1 MRNKTGLM
9 LLMLM
14 AGVMQAWGET
24 ETKTEGFQTATTSN
38 YYPLDSITSDKSDCG
53 IAWKL
58 SYSKVIS
65 NSNSITGKSCLI
77 RLQKNNTSAIGY
89 IQTTTPIKGLTNFT
103 FNAKKTAGYIRMN
116 IWYSTNGVDWTNIAQ
131 KANLTTSSN
140 SFPYDIPNSS
150 PSTDYYIKIG
160 MAYDGVVNND
170 AAYLVIDDVVF
181 TYTKSTEVMVEDG
194 ETLTINT
201 PTELDKLTIERGG
214 RVSGS
219 AALTV
224 KDLLLKSSLGA
235 ISGAGNSS
243 GKCGEITNRHITTTG
258 DVYFELELTPAA
270 QATYG
275 WYAFAVPFPVSATEG
290 VYFGAT
296 QLTIESDYAIMAYHG
311 DIRAQGQYAWA
322 KHIDVLQPG
331 VLYIISVADSD
342 YKTLRFKK
350 RAEASLYNEV
360 VIGTDQMA
368 TQEFASLVD
377 PKHAG
382 WNGLGNPYMETAHI
396 GSADLQFLDHE
407 ANAFKLRAG
416 DEVKLMVGSAF
427 FYQSDGSAITVA
439 REKIG
444 SIALLPA
451 RTPKAIEQTTYE
463 VRLLNANGGEE
474 DRLFLRASEE
484 AKDTYEIGRDV
495 AKMSMG
501 NAKCAQMWVEAYGTQ
516 LCAASFPLLSGQ
528 ATYPLTL
535 SAPAA
540 GIYTIEMKAASDA
553 TLYLTKDGIV
563 LWNLSESAYE
573 VELTQGT
580 TEGFGLLLSAKM
592 PTDII
597 TVSGEGLEVK
607 GIQKILIDGQMYVLY
622 EGRMYDMMGGVKE

>member
-131 KANLTTSSN
+131 KANLITSSN

-160 MAYDGVVNND
+160 MAYDGVVNSD
-170 AAYLVIDDVVF
+170 AYLVIDDVVF
-181 TYTKSTEVMVEDG
+181 TYTKSTEVTVEEG
-194 ETLTINT
+194 ETLTIDS
-201 PTELDKLTIERGG
+201 PTELDKLTIDRGG

-296 QLTIESDYAIMAYHG
+296 QLTNESDYAIMAYHG

-322 KHIDVLQPG
+322 KHTDVLQPG

-368 TQEFASLVD
+368 THEFASLVD

-382 WNGLGNPYMETAHI
+382 WNGLGNPYLETAHI

-416 DEVKLMVGSAF
+416 DEVNLMVGSAF

-553 TLYLTKDGIV
+553 TLYLTKNGIV

-573 VELTQGT
+573 VELAQGT
-580 TEGFGLLLSAKM
+580 TEGYGLLLSAKM

>member
-1 MRNKTGLM
+1 
-9 LLMLM
+9 MLM

-77 RLQKNNTSAIGY
+77 RLQKNNPSYIGY

-160 MAYDGVVNND
+160 MAYDGAVNND

-181 TYTKSTEVMVEDG
+181 TYTKSTEVTVEDG

-214 RVSGS
+214 RISGS

-235 ISGAGNSS
+235 ISGAGNSN
-243 GKCGEITNRHITTTG
+243 GECGEITNRHITTTG
-258 DVYFELELTPAA
+258 DVYFELELTPSA

-296 QLTIESDYAIMAYHG
+296 QLTNESDYAIMAYHG

-322 KHIDVLQPG
+322 KHTDVLQPG

-350 RAEASLYNEV
+350 RAEASLYSEV
-360 VIGTDQMA
+360 VTGTDQMA
-368 TQEFASLVD
+368 THEFASLVD

-382 WNGLGNPYMETAHI
+382 WNGLGNPYLETAHI

-416 DEVKLMVGSAF
+416 DEVNLMVGSAF

-516 LCAASFPLLSGQ
+516 LCAASFPLLSDQ

-573 VELTQGT
+573 VELAQGT
-580 TEGFGLLLSAKM
+580 TEGYGLLLSAKM

>member
-24 ETKTEGFQTATTSN
+24 ETKTEGFQTATTSS
-38 YYPLDSITSDKSDCG
+38 YYYSDSITSDKSDCG

-58 SYSKVIS
+58 SYSKVTTTNAI
-65 NSNSITGKSCLI
+65 NGKSCLI
-77 RLQKNNTSAIGY
+77 RLQKNYTSAIGY

-131 KANLTTSSN
+131 KANLITSSN

-160 MAYDGVVNND
+160 MAYDDAVNSD
-170 AAYLVIDDVVF
+170 AYLVIDDIVF
-181 TYTKSTEVMVEDG
+181 TYTKSTEVTVEEG

-214 RVSGS
+214 RISGS

-235 ISGAGNSS
+235 ISGAGNSN

-296 QLTIESDYAIMAYHG
+296 QLTNESDYAIMAYHG

-322 KHIDVLQPG
+322 KHTDVLQPG
-331 VLYIISVADSD
+331 MLYIISVADSD

-368 TQEFASLVD
+368 THEFASLVD

-382 WNGLGNPYMETAHI
+382 WNGLGNPYLETAHI

-573 VELTQGT
+573 VELAQGT

>member
-24 ETKTEGFQTATTSN
+24 ETKTEGFQTATTGSYN
-38 YYPLDSITSDKSDCG
+38 YSDSITSDKSDCG

-58 SYSKVIS
+58 SYGKVTTTNAI
-65 NSNSITGKSCLI
+65 NGKSCSLAWI
-77 RLQKNNTSAIGY
+77 KTGDKYGY
-89 IQTTTPIKGLTNFT
+89 VQTTTPIKGLTNVT
-103 FNAKKTAGYIRMN
+103 FNAKVTNKDILKMNVFYSANGSGWKTLKEKQPLAP
-116 IWYSTNGVDWTNIAQ
+116 
-131 KANLTTSSN
+131 KSN
-140 SFPYDIPNSS
+140 SISCDIPDASPTADYHIQIMVARDGNASS
-150 PSTDYYIKIG
+150 D
-160 MAYDGVVNND
+160 
-170 AAYLVIDDVVF
+170 AYLIIDDVVF
-181 TYTKSTEVMVEDG
+181 TYTKSTEVTVGDG
-194 ETLTINT
+194 ETLTIDS

-214 RVSGS
+214 RISGS

-235 ISGAGNSS
+235 ISSAGNSN

-296 QLTIESDYAIMAYHG
+296 QLTIENDYAIMAYHG

-322 KHIDVLQPG
+322 KHTDVLQPG

-360 VIGTDQMA
+360 VTGTDQMA
-368 TQEFASLVD
+368 THEFASLVD
-377 PKHAG
+377 SKHAG

-444 SIALLPA
+444 SIALVPA

-516 LCAASFPLLSGQ
+516 LCAASFPLANGQ

-540 GIYTIEMKAASDA
+540 GIYTIEMKAANDA
-553 TLYLTKDGIV
+553 TLYLTKDGVII
-563 LWNLSESAYE
+563 WNLSESAYE
-573 VELTQGT
+573 VELAQGT

-622 EGRMYDMMGGVKE
+622 EGRMYDMKGGVKE

>member
-24 ETKTEGFQTATTSN
+24 ETKTEGFQTATTSTI
-38 YYPLDSITSDKSDCG
+38 YTGTRTLTTEQSDCG
-53 IAWKL
+53 IGWT
-58 SYSKVIS
+58 IDHG
-65 NSNSITGKSCLI
+65 NITATASSAIHGKSCLMRWNSSNPNI
-77 RLQKNNTSAIGY
+77 YGY
-89 IQTTTPIKGLTNFT
+89 AQTTTPIKGLTNVT
-103 FNAKKTAGYIRMN
+103 LNAKNTASIIRMN
-116 IWYSTNGVDWTNIAQ
+116 VFYSTDGSAWKTLVE
-131 KANLTTSSN
+131 KAFLTTSVN
-140 SFPYDIPNSS
+140 SYPFDIPDSS
-150 PSTDYYIKIG
+150 PTAEYYIKITVARESTVSG
-160 MAYDGVVNND
+160 NAD
-170 AAYLVIDDVVF
+170 LVIDDVVF
-181 TYTKSTEVMVEDG
+181 TYTKNTEVTVEDG
-194 ETLTINT
+194 ATLTINT
-201 PTELDKLTIERGG
+201 PTELDKLTIDRGG

-235 ISGAGNSS
+235 ISGAGNSN

-258 DVYFELELTPAA
+258 DVYFELELTTAA

-296 QLTIESDYAIMAYHG
+296 QLTNESDYAIMAYHG

-350 RAEASLYNEV
+350 RAEASLYSEV

-368 TQEFASLVD
+368 THEFASLVD

-382 WNGLGNPYMETAHI
+382 WNGLGNPYLETAHI

-416 DEVKLMVGSAF
+416 DEVTLMVGSAF
-427 FYQSDGSAITVA
+427 FYQSDGSAITVT

-540 GIYTIEMKAASDA
+540 GIYTIEMKAASDV

-573 VELTQGT
+573 VELAQGT
-580 TEGFGLLLSAKM
+580 TEGYGLLLSAKM
-592 PTDII
+592 PTDIEKVQGDNVQC
-597 TVSGEGLEVK
+597 TKV
-607 GIQKILIDGQMYVLY
+607 LIDGQMYVLY